1 MLNKKNQMTF
11 FHTVRIFS
19 KMLRMEYG
27 TGSYTLERLAN
38 RADKKSGPGS
48 AGTLPGLNLVK
59 T

>member
-27 TGSYTLERLAN
+27 TGRYTLERLEN

-48 AGTLPGLNLVK
+48 ARNTAGAESG
-59 T
+59 